1 MKNITRNSRI
11 FILVVTIGLF
21 VLLIVGFN
29 SRINTLRQLT
39 DEADEVKAQVTLLEA
54 TVVAMDTQIA
64 YATSPAAVEEYAY
77 GDARMVRDGE
87 NLVAP
92 ISPHESV
99 PEQSIQVEIQ
109 PEMLEN
115 WEVWLAIFFD

>member
-1 MKNITRNSRI
+1 M
-11 FILVVTIGLF
+11 VTIGIF

-39 DEADEVKAQVTLLEA
+39 DEADIVKAQVTLLEA

-64 YATSPAAVEEYAY
+64 YATSPAAVEEWAY
-77 GDARMVRDGE
+77 EEARMVREGE
-87 NLVAP
+87 NLIAP
-92 ISPHESV
+92 ISPHEST
-99 PEQSIQVEIQ
+99 PEQPVLVETQ
-109 PEMLEN
+109 PEALEN